1 MIEQQG
7 NLFLLSTAHT
17 SLLLR
22 ADARAPGL
30 LYLGKKLAGGWENA
44 SLLAPE
50 YDGSG
55 GEKPCSLFSAW
66 GGTDFREPS
75 LLLRAEDGSAAA
87 DFVLR
92 SAEIAPRTPLEG
104 LPSSYGEETCLRLTY
119 EEKRLGVLL
128 ALEFTAYE
136 DSDAFTSSCSL
147 KNEGKST
154 VTIERFASLQLEFW
168 GKDYAFTTF
177 DGDWGCERQKHTRP
191 LNGGK
196 CENAS
201 FTGAS
206 SPFRAP
212 FTLLTRAGAAVGVN
226 LVYSGNHRTVAESDD
241 MGRTRLIA
249 GINPFSFSW
258 KLRGGETFFA
268 PEAVFAFGHSER
280 EVGLHMRAFV
290 QEHIIRGVWKKRP
303 RPVLVNNWEGT
314 YFSFTRER
322 ILNIARAAKEAGAEL
337 FVLDDGWFGRRDDD
351 TTSLGDWTDYEEK
364 TGGIASL
371 AEKVRSLGLAFGI
384 WMEPEMVSEKSG
396 LYKAHP
402 EWAMKIPGREPVR
415 MRHQL
420 MLDLTSPAVQDYLVE
435 SVSSVL
441 TLTKAAYLKWDYNR
455 RMTDV
460 FGAAPSGEY
469 YHRYIL
475 GLYSV
480 MARLNAAFPDV
491 LFEGCAS
498 GGARFDLGIL
508 SYMPQIWTSDNTDAR
523 ERIAIQSGTAAC
535 YPQSTMGSHVSAS
548 PNHQTGNASAL
559 SARFAVAAGGVLG
572 YECDLSA
579 LSNEERAAIRDQI
592 VFYKQ
597 YREVMQFGSYYP
609 LGDVRGEWAGYCT
622 VSPDKSLAVAA
633 VAVLKKRTGVFN
645 LRASFKGLEE
655 DALYRVSVREG
666 AGTREAGKATG
677 GMLVNGSVR
686 LDGIFEEQDARS
698 ANPVFTRMFVFEKI

>member
-55 GEKPCSLFSAW
+55 NEKPCSLFSAW

-212 FTLLTRAGAAVGVN
+212 FTLLIRAGAAVGVN

-249 GINPFSFSW
+249 GINPFSFS
-258 KLRGGETFFA
+258 
-268 PEAVFAFGHSER
+268 
-280 EVGLHMRAFV
+280 
-290 QEHIIRGVWKKRP
+290 
-303 RPVLVNNWEGT
+303 
-314 YFSFTRER
+314 
-322 ILNIARAAKEAGAEL
+322 
-337 FVLDDGWFGRRDDD
+337 
-351 TTSLGDWTDYEEK
+351 
-364 TGGIASL
+364 
-371 AEKVRSLGLAFGI
+371 
-384 WMEPEMVSEKSG
+384 
-396 LYKAHP
+396 
-402 EWAMKIPGREPVR
+402 
-415 MRHQL
+415 
-420 MLDLTSPAVQDYLVE
+420 
-435 SVSSVL
+435 
-441 TLTKAAYLKWDYNR
+441 
-455 RMTDV
+455 
-460 FGAAPSGEY
+460 
-469 YHRYIL
+469 
-475 GLYSV
+475 
-480 MARLNAAFPDV
+480 
-491 LFEGCAS
+491 
-498 GGARFDLGIL
+498 
-508 SYMPQIWTSDNTDAR
+508 
-523 ERIAIQSGTAAC
+523 
-535 YPQSTMGSHVSAS
+535 
-548 PNHQTGNASAL
+548 
-559 SARFAVAAGGVLG
+559 
-572 YECDLSA
+572 
-579 LSNEERAAIRDQI
+579 
-592 VFYKQ
+592 
-597 YREVMQFGSYYP
+597 
-609 LGDVRGEWAGYCT
+609 
-622 VSPDKSLAVAA
+622 
-633 VAVLKKRTGVFN
+633 
-645 LRASFKGLEE
+645 
-655 DALYRVSVREG
+655 
-666 AGTREAGKATG
+666 
-677 GMLVNGSVR
+677 
-686 LDGIFEEQDARS
+686 
-698 ANPVFTRMFVFEKI
+698 

>member
-22 ADARAPGL
+22 ADARAPRL

-55 GEKPCSLFSAW
+55 NEKPCSFFSAW
-66 GGTDFREPS
+66 GGTDVREPS
-75 LLLRAEDGSAAA
+75 RLLRAEDGSASA
-87 DFVLR
+87 DFSLR

-136 DSDAFTSSCSL
+136 DSDAFTSVCSL

-168 GKDYAFTTF
+168 GKDYSFTTF

-212 FTLLTRAGAAVGVN
+212 YTLLTRPGAAVGVN

-241 MGRTRLIA
+241 MGRTRLIT

-280 EVGLHMRAFV
+280 EVGFYMRAFV
-290 QEHIIRGVWKKRP
+290 QEHIIRGVWKKKP

-322 ILNIARAAKEAGAEL
+322 ILNIAKAAKEAGAEL
-337 FVLDDGWFGRRDDD
+337 FVLDDGWFGSRDDD
-351 TTSLGDWTDYEEK
+351 TTSLGDWTDHEEK

-371 AEKVRSLGLAFGI
+371 AEEVRSLGLDFGI
-384 WMEPEMVSEKSG
+384 WMEPEMVSEQSE

-420 MLDLTSPAVQDYLVE
+420 VLDLTLPAVQDYLIGVALGWMQKCGADGWRLDVADEVSHDFWRKFRRAVKAENPQAILIGE
-435 SVSSVL
+435 SWHDACAWLQGDQYDSIMNYSF
-441 TLTKAAYLKWDYNR
+441 TKACLDFFAFRKYGAQAFCDRLSEILMRNTDQVNEMMLNLLDSHDTERFLTNAGGDLKQ
-455 RMTDV
+455 
-460 FGAAPSGEY
+460 
-469 YHRYIL
+469 L
-475 GLYSV
+475 C
-480 MARLNAAFPDV
+480 NALAV
-491 LFEGCAS
+491 LFFFPGMPCLYYGTEIGMEGGYDPDS
-498 GGARFDLGIL
+498 RRTFDWNKEHRNG
-508 SYMPQIWTSDNTDAR
+508 
-523 ERIAIQSGTAAC
+523 
-535 YPQSTMGSHVSAS
+535 
-548 PNHQTGNASAL
+548 AL
-559 SARFAVAAGGVLG
+559 SALVRRLTKLKREKIRGGVRMYVQGELFVMERG
-572 YECDLSA
+572 A
-579 LSNEERAAIRDQI
+579 LT
-592 VFYKQ
+592 
-597 YREVMQFGSYYP
+597 
-609 LGDVRGEWAGYCT
+609 L
-622 VSPDKSLAVAA
+622 
-633 VAVLKKRTGVFN
+633 
-645 LRASFKGLEE
+645 
-655 DALYRVSVREG
+655 
-666 AGTREAGKATG
+666 
-677 GMLVNGSVR
+677 LVNNTDRELSFSR
-686 LDGIFEEQDARS
+686 DGEKR
-698 ANPVFTRMFVFEKI
+698 FVKGQSHEILERG

>member
-1 MIEQQG
+1 MITQRD

-22 ADARAPGL
+22 AGQRRVDL
-30 LYLGKKLAGGWENA
+30 LYLGKKLTGAWENA

-50 YDGSG
+50 GDGSG
-55 GEKPCSLFSAW
+55 QEKPCSLFSPW
-66 GGTDFREPS
+66 GGIDFREPS
-75 LLLRAEDGSAAA
+75 LLLRAEDGSASA

-92 SAEIAPRTPLEG
+92 SAALSPRTPVEG
-104 LPSSYGEETCLRLTY
+104 LPVSYGEEECVRFAY
-119 EEKRLGVLL
+119 EEKRLGLLFVLEL
-128 ALEFTAYE
+128 TAYE
-136 DSDAFTSSCSL
+136 DSDTYSCIPYL
-147 KNEGKST
+147 CNEGASS

-168 GKDYAFTTF
+168 GKDFSFTTF

-206 SPFRAP
+206 SPFRTP
-212 FTLLTRAGAAVGVN
+212 FTLLTRPGMAVGVN

-241 MGRTRLIA
+241 MGRTRLLA
-249 GINPFSFSW
+249 GINPFSFAW
-258 KLRGGETFFA
+258 KLEGGETFFA
-268 PEAVFAFGHSER
+268 PEAVFSFGHSER
-280 EVGLHMRAFV
+280 EVGLRMRTFV

-351 TTSLGDWTDYEEK
+351 TSSLGDWFDYKEK

-371 AEKVRSLGLAFGI
+371 ADEVRALGLSFGI
-384 WMEPEMVSEKSG
+384 WMEPEMVSEKSE

-402 EWAMKIPGREPVR
+402 EWAMKIPGRDPVR

-420 MLDLTSPAVQDYLVE
+420 VLDLTSPAVQDYLVE

-455 RMTDV
+455 HMTDV
-460 FGAAPSGEY
+460 FGHAAGGEY
-469 YHRYIL
+469 YHRYML

-508 SYMPQIWTSDNTDAR
+508 CYMPQIWTSDNTDAR
-523 ERIAIQSGTAAC
+523 ERIAIQSGTAAS

-579 LSNEERAAIRDQI
+579 LSEGERAAIKDQI
-592 VFYKQ
+592 VFYKT
-597 YREVMQFGSYYP
+597 YREVMQFGAYYA
-609 LGDVRGEWAGYCT
+609 LGDARGEWAGYCT
-622 VSPDKSLAVAA
+622 VSPDKALAVAA
-633 VAVLKKRTGVFN
+633 VAILQKRTGVMNF
-645 LRASFKGLEE
+645 RASFKGLE
-655 DALYRVSVREG
+655 DGALYRVSVREG
-666 AGTREAGKATG
+666 AGIREVAKATG
-677 GMLVNGSVR
+677 AMLTGGSVR
-686 LDGIFEEQDARS
+686 LDGIFDEADARS
-698 ANPVFTRMFVFEKI
+698 ANSIFTRMFVFEKI